1 MIKYGNYYSSIIY
14 RQDRKVSW
22 QGDHHRIDFS
32 WFSDTIMRINSSL
45 VLLSKTKG
53 IYWFSNYPHVWIV
66 KTNYTFMSFLTAK
79 FKLIIFW
86 CQFCR
91 VFCHFC
97 QYLFTSNRQIELAHN
112 LLIYRVKAEA
122 ERARGTIRTLSN
134 DIWGFLEILE
144 PRKPKQSLF

>member
-1 MIKYGNYYSSIIY
+1 
-14 RQDRKVSW
+14 
-22 QGDHHRIDFS
+22 
-32 WFSDTIMRINSSL
+32 MRINSSL

-53 IYWFSNYPHVWIV
+53 KYWFSNYPHVWIV

-144 PRKPKQSLF
+144 PRKPKQSLLRRINKKQWEIPTEPEGEERMRKIEFGGFTLCC